1 MVELLS
7 ASDSQ
12 PSIPA
17 AELLDKGEAVVIV
30 DDSPEVVLL
39 LNRYLENQGFTVFQA
54 GSAAELYA
62 LLETS
67 RIALVLLDIGL
78 PDKDG
83 NEILKDIVPLYPDL
97 GIIMVTGSTDLS
109 TALDCLREG
118 ADDYLTKPVRIK
130 QFYHILR
137 STLKKRRLAIDNRKF
152 QHELEATNY
161 RTQFLHAL
169 NLKMNSVYLST
180 VELKGILQAILVGI
194 TSEEGLKFNRAFL
207 ALYNE
212 DNQMLEGRLAIG
224 PATREDAG
232 RVWDSIRQND
242 LHLHDIINNVQT
254 IESPGD
260 AVINHIARQIKIPI
274 TEENHVLIAAGRKRL
289 SITVTDGH
297 ANNYDVPSE
306 LLRILDNSSFVAVP
320 LYSPSKSLGVIIVD
334 NFVTHKRITAEDIL
348 ALEIFASQASLAIE
362 HSHLYEDMRRK
373 IAELEIVT
381 QELDRSKDLLVASE
395 RYSAVGHMSAQL
407 VHVIRNP
414 ITSIGGTA
422 RLLAKRTNDE
432 YISNFL
438 NIITR
443 EAAKIESTLEDLFSF
458 VEDQDLIIAPHSLY
472 PLIRRSVMIFYA
484 TMKVSNIK
492 YVLDLPDESPTL
504 FVDGTK
510 MRQVFLHLVKNAI
523 ESMSRGG
530 TLTVSSRDDGEA
542 IVVSITDT
550 GSGITDATLLQVKD
564 PFFTTKTYG
573 TGMGLTLVE
582 KITAMHGAS
591 FSLLHNEGGGMKAI
605 VKLPKRLLASQPGNT
620 TSDQQQQ

>member
-1 MVELLS
+1 MVELLN
-7 ASDSQ
+7 ASDNEPLLAS
-12 PSIPA
+12 

-54 GSAAELYA
+54 GSAAELYT

-78 PDKDG
+78 PDRDG
-83 NEILKDIVPLYPDL
+83 NEVLHDIVPKYPDL
-97 GIIMVTGSTDLS
+97 GIIMVTGTTDLS
-109 TALDCLREG
+109 TALDCLRLG
-118 ADDYLTKPVRIK
+118 ADDYLTKPVTIK
-130 QFYHILR
+130 QFSHIVR

-152 QHELEATNY
+152 QSELESTNY

-212 DNQMLEGRLAIG
+212 ETQMLEGRLAIG
-224 PATREDAG
+224 PATREDAS
-232 RVWDSIRQND
+232 RVWESIKQKD
-242 LHLHDIINNVQT
+242 LHLQDIITHVQSS
-254 IESPGD
+254 ESEGD
-260 AVINHIARQIKIPI
+260 VAINRVARQLNIPI
-274 TEENHVLIAAGRKRL
+274 TESNHVLVAAGRKRQ
-289 SITVTDGH
+289 SIMVVDGYGYG
-297 ANNYDVPSE
+297 YDVPE
-306 LLRILDNSSFVAVP
+306 QLLRTLDHDTFIVVP

-334 NFVTHKRITAEDIL
+334 NFVTRKKISQEDIL
-348 ALEIFASQASLAIE
+348 TLEIFASQASLAIE
-362 HSHLYEDMRRK
+362 HSHLYEDMRLK
-373 IAELEIVT
+373 IRELELVT
-381 QELDRSKDLLVASE
+381 QELERSKDLLVASE

-422 RLLAKRTNDE
+422 RLLAKKTDDD
-432 YISNFL
+432 YIASFL

-458 VEDQDLIIAPHSLY
+458 VEDSELSPADHQLY

-484 TMKVSNIK
+484 TMKNANIT
-492 YVLDLPDESPTL
+492 YQLDLPGESPIMH
-504 FVDGTK
+504 VDATK
-510 MRQVFLHLVKNAI
+510 MRQVFLHLVKNGI
-523 ESMSRGG
+523 EAMPNGG
-530 TLTVSSRDDGEA
+530 TLKVSCQEKEHT
-542 IVVSITDT
+542 IEISINDT
-550 GSGITDATLLQVKD
+550 GSGISDNNLRMAAD

-573 TGMGLTLVE
+573 TGMGLTLVQ
-582 KITAMHGAS
+582 KITEMHDAT
-591 FSLLHNEGGGMKAI
+591 FALQHNEGGGMTAI
-605 VKLPKRLLASQPGNT
+605 VKLPKSRLAAP
-620 TSDQQQQ
+620 

>member
-7 ASDSQ
+7 SSDIRSTLT
-12 PSIPA
+12 A
-17 AELLDKGEAVVIV
+17 AQLLDRGEAVVIV

-39 LNRYLENQGFTVFQA
+39 LNHYLQKQGLTVLQA
-54 GSAAELYA
+54 GNASELYS

-83 NEILKDIVPLYPDL
+83 TEILKDIVPKYPDL
-97 GIIMVTGSTDLS
+97 GIVMVTGSTNLS
-109 TALDCLREG
+109 LALDCLREG
-118 ADDYLTKPVRIK
+118 ADDYLTKPVSIT
-130 QFYHILR
+130 QFNHIVI
-137 STLKKRRLAIDNRKF
+137 STLKKRRLALDNRIF
-152 QHELEATNY
+152 QRELEITNY
-161 RTQFLHAL
+161 RTKFLHGL
-169 NLKMNSVYLST
+169 NLKMNSVYLSN

-212 DNQMLEGRLAIG
+212 STDMLEGRLAIG
-224 PATREDAG
+224 PASREDAK
-232 RVWDSIRQND
+232 RVWESIKQND
-242 LHLHDIINNVQT
+242 LHLQDIITNVQT
-254 IESPGD
+254 AESEGD
-260 AVINHIARQIKIPI
+260 EAVTLIAKKLKIPI
-274 TEENHVLIAAGRKRL
+274 SYNNHVLISAGRKRR
-289 SITVTDGH
+289 SIVVSDGI
-297 ANNYDVPSE
+297 ADNYDVPDE
-306 LLRILDNSSFVAVP
+306 LTNTLGYDSFVIVP

-334 NFVTHKRITAEDIL
+334 NFVTRKRITPDDIH

-362 HSHLYEDMRRK
+362 HSHLYEDMRVK
-373 IAELEIVT
+373 IRELEMVT

-422 RLLAKRTNDE
+422 RLLAKKTNDE
-432 YISNFL
+432 YITSFL

-443 EAAKIESTLEDLFSF
+443 EAAKIESTLEDLFNF
-458 VEDQDLIIAPHSLY
+458 VEDRELHLAPHSLF

-484 TMKVSNIK
+484 TMKNANIT
-492 YVLDLPDESPTL
+492 YSLDLPGESPTL
-504 FVDGTK
+504 MVDGTK

-523 ESMSRGG
+523 EAMPNGG
-530 TLTVSSRDDGEA
+530 DLRVSSEDAED
-542 IVVSITDT
+542 SITISVTDT
-550 GSGITDATLLQVKD
+550 GAGIPETNLHHVTD

-582 KITAMHGAS
+582 KISTMHGAS
-591 FSLLHNEGGGMKAI
+591 FSLEHNNEDGGMIAKLR
-605 VKLPKRLLASQPGNT
+605 LPKQLSASQ
-620 TSDQQQQ
+620 